1 MHYYYRIYIELYSTA
16 EKVSYDQLLYLK
28 KADGS
33 GLSVIRWISSLEQW
47 QCTDLAHMLLKDDDL
62 VNKYE
67 QEYKKEEFVR
77 KVLKDWLSR
86 DGGDSAVPRT
96 WSSLAECI
104 SDADLP
110 GDG

>member
-1 MHYYYRIYIELYSTA
+1 M
-16 EKVSYDQLLYLK
+16 
-28 KADGS
+28 
-33 GLSVIRWISSLEQW
+33 EQW

-86 DGGDSAVPRT
+86 DGGDSAVPRVLGHLLLSVSVMLIYLET
-96 WSSLAECI
+96 
-104 SDADLP
+104 
-110 GDG
+110 